1 MDIIVVEGIHDVS
14 KIKSIYPNAH
24 CIITNGRE
32 IRKETIECIKSL
44 SKENQ
49 IIIFTDP
56 DAPGEKIR
64 NILLQEVPNAK
75 QAFLR
80 KKDCISSNNKKVGIE
95 HASKKAIIDALK
107 HIYSDSNKITIT
119 NSDLYALGLNGQ
131 RNSGIL
137 RDKISEVL
145 NIGKPNSKTF
155 LKRLNML
162 GLTKEEVE
170 KILCKI
176 KLETNLL

>member
-32 IRKETIECIKSL
+32 ISKETMECIKNL
-44 SKENQ
+44 SKGNQ

-64 NILLQEVPNAK
+64 NILLQAVPNAK

-80 KKDCISSNNKKVGIE
+80 KKDCISSNKKKVGIE
-95 HASKKAIIDALK
+95 HASKEAIIDALK
-107 HIYSDSNKITIT
+107 NIYSDSNKVTIT
-119 NSDLYALGLNGQ
+119 NKDLYALGLNGQ

-155 LKRLNML
+155 LKRLSML

-176 KLETNLL
+176 KSEINLL